1 MFGACSQRLG
11 GLAMIIPQES
21 TEPIAAPH
29 QLLRLARGL
38 VKREKQ
44 QHLFLALMVALLVV
58 MDKVVLQGTSE

>member
-1 MFGACSQRLG
+1 
-11 GLAMIIPQES
+11 MIIPQES

-44 QHLFLALMVALLVV
+44 QHLFLALMVALLVG